1 MLKEID
7 EDIADEELEEIIL
20 EVNSHHFSKNDQPS
34 LNLSTAVPYFQTE
47 YHHDFIVCQQG

>member
-20 EVNSHHFSKNDQPS
+20 EVCRCR
-34 LNLSTAVPYFQTE
+34 YFIIS
-47 YHHDFIVCQQG
+47 FKLISPA